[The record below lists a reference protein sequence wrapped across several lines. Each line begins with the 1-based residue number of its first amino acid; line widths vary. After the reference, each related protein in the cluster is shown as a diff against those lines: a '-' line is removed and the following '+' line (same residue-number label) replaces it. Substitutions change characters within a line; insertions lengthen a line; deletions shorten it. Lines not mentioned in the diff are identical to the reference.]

1 MKAVIE
7 IKDMIILSVI
17 ALGLLTIQLGVLG

>member
-17 ALGLLTIQLGVLG
+17 ALGLLTIQLGVLS